1 MHPPLRP
8 SPFSFFTTV
17 SARTALARSRRD
29 ELRPIRCTAATIG
42 VLAIGLAGPAA
53 SQQPATA
60 AQPAAA
66 TAAPAATPSAI
77 ELKAAA
83 YDAQI
88 AAQQAQAAAELAQ
101 QQAAQAQAALQAAGV
116 ATPAPVAPA
125 PVAIAP
131 PAPAPAPVVAPA
143 PAPVAPPPVL
153 NQPQA
158 LNPPPAINPPPALN
172 PPPAPSPAPVIQAAP
187 AAAPGEPAVT
197 QADLQRALEKAEQAA
212 AEARR
217 TREELDALKEAQRM
231 RYARK
236 GLTMSVGAFWAPEL
250 FDTSAHVD
258 DSRGL
263 SGGIGYRLH
272 PRFSIDSGFNWV
284 QGFAVETALSYSDPP
299 VFYTADLAMWS
310 ATLGGR
316 FYILTGKIQPYVGFG
331 FGASGAKGTFRAAG
345 AEDIEYKEFG
355 GNISFNGGV
364 ELYVSETLAIG
375 ADAAV
380 FLPGGDL
387 QSLNYSTLG
396 AKLIYRY

>member
-153 NQPQA
+153 N
-158 LNPPPAINPPPALN
+158 PPPALYPPPAPN